1 MADKGECSE
10 CGFAFLYLM
19 KMQINAVHVFQNVVG
34 HKSQKPEERLTNKV
48 VFFLQEEVQH
58 IFLIYHDSH

>member
-34 HKSQKPEERLTNKV
+34 HKNQKPEERLTNKV
-48 VFFLQEEVQH
+48 LFFFTRRSAAY
-58 IFLIYHDSH
+58 FLDLS

>member
-10 CGFAFLYLM
+10 CGFAFLYSM

-34 HKSQKPEERLTNKV
+34 HKNQKPEERLTNKV
-48 VFFLQEEVQH
+48 LFFFTRRSAAY
-58 IFLIYHDSH
+58 FLDLS

>member
-34 HKSQKPEERLTNKV
+34 HKNQKPEERLTNKV
-48 VFFLQEEVQH
+48 LVFFTRRSAAY
-58 IFLIYHDSH
+58 FLDLS